1 MVIPGGWEQIAVLSG
16 DDTFFTP
23 PFPDWS
29 QLYLYLA
36 DNEDAIAADQGSL
49 WAFRVTGTDEGK
61 VDEADPFNGANDYGE
76 IQTGDVWQ
84 GRFIRVPR
92 AIARGQGGP
101 TPQKALENWANENNV
116 FQFIRVEDTAYD
128 RNTPARG
135 LYRRHR

>member
-1 MVIPGGWEQIAVLSG
+1 MGRHNHENDMVIPGGWEQIAVLSG

-76 IQTGDVWQ
+76 IQTGDVVA
-84 GRFIRVPR
+84 GAVHPR
-92 AIARGQGGP
+92 AEG
-101 TPQKALENWANENNV
+101 
-116 FQFIRVEDTAYD
+116 
-128 RNTPARG
+128 
-135 LYRRHR
+135 HRPGAGRSHPPEGSRELGE